1 MDKSRPLNRI
11 GNNEEPISPL
21 AYRLRPNVRLIEK
34 KGVLQLCLS
43 YPLKYVSLNP
53 FWREVMDLLS
63 EGDFILFSDIL
74 AAVDYQNREKIESF
88 LDDLVRR
95 GFLERTGMAAMETLP
110 FVSVVIPVY
119 NRPHDMAAC
128 LDSLLKLD
136 YPKDKLEV
144 IVVDDASTDETPDV
158 VSRYPVKMIMNQKNR
173 QAPYCRN
180 LGAARARG
188 DILAFI
194 DSDCLADRT
203 WLGELVPAFKDPKI
217 AAVGGIVES
226 YYDTRPLDRYEQVRS
241 SLKMGLW
248 PKRSA
253 SNNPFFYVPS
263 CNLLVRREVFMPTGG
278 FNESLVVGEDVDL
291 CWRMRDSGWHIDY
304 LPAGRVFHKH
314 RNRVAAFCK
323 RRFDYGTSEPLL
335 NRLYPEKN
343 KQMVFAPWASLFW
356 IVFLAAV
363 LFNAVWLLLFPGAV
377 LLGESI
383 FKFNHLRQKGFD
395 ISLGRVAVSLG
406 RSYVALFYH
415 CCAFFSRYYL
425 IWSFI
430 IFPILPVPAIIL
442 AGMHL
447 LNGLVEYALKKPK
460 LDMAR
465 FLAFFT
471 MEQLS
476 YQLGVWWQ
484 CLKLFSFNAVNP
496 RITKPQDVRIP

>member
-1 MDKSRPLNRI
+1 VSINDT
-11 GNNEEPISPL
+11 E
-21 AYRLRPNVRLIEK
+21 
-34 KGVLQLCLS
+34 KGVHLCLS
-43 YPLKYVSLNP
+43 YPLKYVTLDP
-53 FWREVMDLLS
+53 FWRAMMRRLSKGVFVTLNDLLCMAGKVS
-63 EGDFILFSDIL
+63 GPATEL
-74 AAVDYQNREKIESF
+74 F

-95 GFLERTGMAAMETLP
+95 GFLERTGIAAMETLP
-110 FVSVVIPVY
+110 FVSVIIPVY
-119 NRPHDMAAC
+119 NRPRDIAAC

-136 YPKDKLEV
+136 YPKEKLEI
-144 IVVDDASTDETPDV
+144 IVVDDASTDKTRDV
-158 VSRYPVKMIMNQKNR
+158 ISRYPVKMITNPKNR
-173 QAPYCRN
+173 QAPHCRN

-203 WLGELVPAFKDPKI
+203 WLRELVPAFKDLKI

-226 YYDTRPLDRYEQVRS
+226 YHHTRALDRYEQVRS

-263 CNLLVRREVFMPTGG
+263 CNLLVRREGFLETGG

-291 CWRMRDSGWHIDY
+291 CWRIRRQGFHIDY
-304 LPAGRVFHKH
+304 LPSGRVLHKH
-314 RNRVAAFCK
+314 RNRVNAFCR

-335 NRLYPEKN
+335 NRLYPGKV
-343 KQMVFAPWASLFW
+343 KKMVFAPLASLFW
-356 IVFLAAV
+356 TGLILAA
-363 LFNAVWLLLFPGAV
+363 LLKSAWLLVLPLGA
-377 LLGESI
+377 LGCEAV
-383 FKFNHLRQKGFD
+383 FKFHKVKQNHTD
-395 ISLGRVAVSLG
+395 IPFTRIALSVA
-406 RSYVALFYH
+406 RSYAAFFYH

-425 IWSFI
+425 IW
-430 IFPILPVPAIIL
+430 LPVLAVFLPFLAQIL

-447 LNGLVEYALKKPK
+447 LNGLVEYALKKPN
-460 LDMAR
+460 LDPVR

-484 CLKLFSFNAVNP
+484 CLKLLSFNAVNP
-496 RITKPQDVRIP
+496 RITKPQTQDVSIS